1 MFLPRVRLSA
11 TLAALA
17 LAGPACGDVTPWS
30 GSIILVVDYELGLT
44 QNGRVLNASLTAVN
58 IGDRPLVGIA
68 DGCGWEFSAY
78 RDPQGTGSPA
88 WSQDFDHWCTAG
100 MEIEV
105 DIPPRGSQA
114 FGTTVIPY
122 ADILQMSGQ
131 GTYYFAARLQGGPD
145 GWWTDR
151 LPAGSYEILP
161 P

>member
-1 MFLPRVRLSA
+1 MLSRSRLSA
-11 TLAALA
+11 ILAALA
-17 LAGPACGDVTPWS
+17 VAGPGCGDVTPWS

-44 QNGRVLNASLTAVN
+44 QRGRVLYASLTAVN
-58 IGDRPLVGIA
+58 FGDLPLVGTA

-78 RDPQGTGSPA
+78 RDPQRTGSPA
-88 WSQDFDHWCTAG
+88 WSEDFDHRCTAG
-100 MEIEV
+100 LDLGI

-122 ADILQMSGQ
+122 SDILQTSGP